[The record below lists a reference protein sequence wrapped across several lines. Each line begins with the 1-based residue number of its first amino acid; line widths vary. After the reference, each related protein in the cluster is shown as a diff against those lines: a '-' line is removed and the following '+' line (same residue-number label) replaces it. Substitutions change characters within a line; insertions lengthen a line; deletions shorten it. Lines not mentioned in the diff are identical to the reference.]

1 MNDMALRLQERLSG
15 WSIALLGS
23 LLALVLVLIPW
34 PVGMVLASG
43 IIFVLAVVHWPF
55 LLPLGLILSV
65 PLQDVLRFSLG
76 GMAITTT
83 QAFILLAILLGP
95 LIVLRRQIRLFYPGI
110 AVATTVLIAIQVLSL
125 GFARNTLYGV
135 ATIYRWTAALLVF
148 LLIIHLV
155 ESRRSVVVLAVGL
168 VVAALGEVA
177 FGILQSGLGL
187 APASFAIADRWYRA
201 YGTFGQP
208 NPFAGYLEMV
218 GLWLAALAV
227 WSARLA
233 QRLWVRYRRVRLRGF
248 LSSGSTRRAAIAAT
262 FLASALVAG
271 ATASLSGIVLSFSRG
286 AWLGTSAGLAIF
298 VLLVP
303 RGLRRSALVIGA
315 IVLAVLA
322 AGGWNELP
330 AAVRERM
337 TLLVS
342 YGRPFDVRD
351 VQLTDA
357 NWAIVERMAH
367 WQAAWAMFLDHPLT
381 GVGAGNFSVH
391 FPDYSPHPL
400 FRIARG
406 HAHNY
411 YLHILAELGIPG
423 LLAYLAIFALALL
436 LAVRVWRTRP
446 NEFDRALAAGAFAVT
461 TAVMVHNLVE
471 NLHELH
477 LSMQLFSVWALV
489 WRAQA
494 GWGTK
499 REAV

>member
-1 MNDMALRLQERLSG
+1 MST
-15 WSIALLGS
+15 WSVALLGS
-23 LLALVLVLIPW
+23 LLALVLVLIAW

-43 IIFVLAVVHWPF
+43 VVFVLAVVRWPV

-65 PLQDVLRFSLG
+65 PLQDVVRFSFG
-76 GMAITTT
+76 GIAITTT

-95 LIVLRRQIRLFYPGI
+95 LIVLRQPTRLFYPGI
-110 AVATTVLIAIQVLSL
+110 AVATTALIAIQVLSL
-125 GFARNTLYGV
+125 GIAQNTLYAV
-135 ATIYRWTAALLVF
+135 ATIYRWTAALLAF

-155 ESRRSVVVLAVGL
+155 ESRRSVVVLGVGL
-168 VVAALGEVA
+168 VIAALGEVA
-177 FGILQSGLGL
+177 FGTLQSALGL
-187 APASFAIADRWYRA
+187 APPSFAISGGWYRA
-201 YGTFGQP
+201 YGSFGQP

-218 GLWLAALAV
+218 GLWLAALAL

-233 QRLWVRYRRVRLRGF
+233 QRLWGRYRRVRWGGF
-248 LSSGSTRRAAIAAT
+248 LRSRSTRRAAIGAT
-262 FLASALVAG
+262 VLASVLVAG
-271 ATASLSGIVLSFSRG
+271 ALASLSGIVLSFSRG
-286 AWLGTSAGLAIF
+286 AWLGTSAGLVTF
-298 VLLVP
+298 VLLAP
-303 RGLRRSALVIGA
+303 RRLRRSALVIGA

-322 AGGWNELP
+322 IGGWSELP
-330 AAVRERM
+330 AAVRERV
-337 TLLVS
+337 TQLVN

-367 WQAAWAMFLDHPLT
+367 WQAAWAMFLDSPLT
-381 GVGAGNFSVH
+381 GVGAGNFSAR
-391 FPDYSPHPL
+391 FPDYSPHPV
-400 FRIARG
+400 FRLARG

-423 LLAYLAIFALALL
+423 LLAYLAVFALAIA
-436 LAVRVWRTRP
+436 LAVRVWRTRH
-446 NEFDRALAAGAFAVT
+446 NEFDRALAGGALAVT
-461 TAVMVHNLVE
+461 TAIMVHNLVE

-499 REAV
+499 REAI

>member
-1 MNDMALRLQERLSG
+1 MNDVSFWLQERLSAG
-15 WSIALLGS
+15 SIALLGS

-43 IIFVLAVVHWPF
+43 VIFVLAVVRWPV

-65 PLQDVLRFSLG
+65 PLQDVLRFSFG
-76 GMAITTT
+76 GIAITAT

-95 LIVLRRQIRLFYPGI
+95 LIVLRRRIRLCYPGI
-110 AVATTVLIAIQVLSL
+110 AAATTVLIAIQVLSL

-155 ESRRSVVVLAVGL
+155 ESRRSVVVLSVGL
-168 VVAALGEVA
+168 VVAAFGEVA
-177 FGILQSGLGL
+177 FGTLQSALGL
-187 APASFAIADRWYRA
+187 APPSFAISGGWYRA

-218 GLWLAALAV
+218 GLWLAAVAF
-227 WSARLA
+227 WSARSA
-233 QRLWVRYRRVRLRGF
+233 QRLWIRYGRVRLGGF
-248 LSSGSTRRAAIAAT
+248 LSSGSTRRAAIGAT
-262 FLASALVAG
+262 ILASVLVAG
-271 ATASLSGIVLSFSRG
+271 ALASLGGIVLSFSRG
-286 AWLGTSAGLAIF
+286 AWLGTSAGLATF
-298 VLLVP
+298 VLLAP

-322 AGGWNELP
+322 LGGWNELP

-337 TLLVS
+337 TQLVN

-367 WQAAWAMFLDHPLT
+367 WQAAWAMFLDSPLT
-381 GVGAGNFSVH
+381 GVGAGNFSVR
-391 FPDYSPHPL
+391 FPDYSPHPV
-400 FRIARG
+400 FRLARG

-423 LLAYLAIFALALL
+423 LLAYLMIFALALA
-436 LAVRVWRTRP
+436 LAVRVWRTRH
-446 NEFDRALAAGAFAVT
+446 NEFDRALAGGALAVT
-461 TAVMVHNLVE
+461 TAIMVHNLVE

-494 GWGTK
+494 GWKTK
-499 REAV
+499 REAL